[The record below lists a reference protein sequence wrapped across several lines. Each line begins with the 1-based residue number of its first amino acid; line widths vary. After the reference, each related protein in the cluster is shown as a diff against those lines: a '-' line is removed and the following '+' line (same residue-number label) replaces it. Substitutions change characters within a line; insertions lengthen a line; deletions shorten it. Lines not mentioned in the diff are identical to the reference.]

1 MALKK
6 SPLKSAIAICF
17 AALIVLASA
26 GLIVSAVTR
35 TAQVVPSKGQLM
47 VFNVAVYSNSACTQ
61 IATNVDWGSLNG
73 GGTANATVWIKN
85 TGNSNVKLNMTA
97 VNWSPANASLWM
109 TLTWNQEGK
118 TLAPAQVV
126 QANLVLTVNASVD
139 VNISDFAFN
148 IVISGTT

>member
-6 SPLKSAIAICF
+6 SPLKIAIAVCF

-35 TAQVVPSKGQLM
+35 TATVVPSKGQLM

-109 TLTWNQEGK
+109 TLAWNQEGK
-118 TLAPAQVV
+118 TLTANQVV
-126 QANLVLTVNASVD
+126 QATLTLK
-139 VNISDFAFN
+139 ISSFADSKITSFSFN
-148 IVISGTT
+148 TVVAGAG